1 LSAGWINDLDAGAPE
16 TPIETDV
23 CILGAGPVGLTLA
36 RALAEKNHRVTILEI
51 GGSTAAPA
59 IALPR
64 ARFDRREYRGATVGR
79 AFGLGGTSA
88 LWGAQLLPLRP
99 ADLLARPHIQAHAW
113 PLAYA
118 DIEPYFRSL
127 QEYLGVSATGFDIA
141 SVQEPAHALSA
152 LDFTDWAPRLSKW
165 LAFGKRNIA
174 TAWDAQLRRDSGI
187 SVWVNAEV
195 QGWQVSGR
203 SGNRTVRELVA
214 LSPRGASLRVQPKA
228 LVIAGGALESARTV
242 LELND
247 QAGPLSSGVSDFA
260 GRFLHDHISLRIAR
274 LRIIDKSGFEARF
287 APFFEG
293 STMRTLRL
301 ELPPEILESAG
312 IPALYA
318 HFVAIAPNT
327 SGFAL
332 VRDCLRFAQRRAFG
346 PALAAAFKLPS
357 ALPDIAR
364 LAYAR
369 YVKHRL
375 AFPVDSEFFLQ
386 IDVEQAP
393 RHSNR
398 VYLGPSNGDARRP
411 LRIDWDVEEDAPR
424 ITQAVHHYFERFWAR
439 NNLNQIGTLEF
450 QEDAEGWNRNVY
462 DLYHPAGT
470 TRMSADPADGVVD
483 VNLKIHGTSNAYVA
497 GSSVFP
503 SMGAANPTF
512 TAMALALR
520 LAHFIHGQRSAID
533 QIS

>member
-1 LSAGWINDLDAGAPE
+1 LSGWIHDLDAGAPE

-36 RALAEKNHRVTILEI
+36 RSLAEKNRRVTILEI
-51 GGSTAAPA
+51 GGSTAAPGT
-59 IALPR
+59 ALP
-64 ARFDRREYRGATVGR
+64 ATRFDRREYRGATVGR

-88 LWGAQLLPLRP
+88 LWGAQMLPVRA
-99 ADLLARPHIQAHAW
+99 ADLLARPQIQSQAW

-118 DIEPYFRSL
+118 DIEPYFRFL
-127 QEYLGVSATGFDIA
+127 QEYLGISTSSFDIA
-141 SVQEPAHALSA
+141 SLREHTHALSS
-152 LDFTDWAPRLSKW
+152 LDFTDWTPRLSRW

-174 TAWDAQLRRDSGI
+174 TAWDAQLRRHPGI
-187 SVWVNAEV
+187 SVWVNAETR
-195 QGWQVSGR
+195 GWQVSGP

-214 LSPRGASLRVQPKA
+214 VSPRGASLRVQPKA

-247 QAGPLSSGVSDFA
+247 QAGPLSSGVSDLA
-260 GRFLHDHISLRIAR
+260 GRFLHDHLSLRMAR
-274 LRIIDKSGFEARF
+274 LHIIDPSGFEERF

-293 STMRTLRL
+293 STMRSLRL

-312 IPALYA
+312 IPALYV
-318 HFVAIAPNT
+318 HFIAIAPST

-346 PALAAAFKLPS
+346 QALAAAFKLTS
-357 ALPDIAR
+357 ALPDITRLGYARFVKQR
-364 LAYAR
+364 LAYPKA
-369 YVKHRL
+369 
-375 AFPVDSEFFLQ
+375 SEFYLH

-393 RHSNR
+393 RHANR
-398 VYLGPSNGDARRP
+398 VYLGPSNGAARRP
-411 LRIDWDVEEDAPR
+411 LHIDWDVEEDAPR
-424 ITQAVHHYFERFWAR
+424 ITQAVRRYFERFWVR
-439 NNLNQIGTLEF
+439 NDLNQIGTLEF
-450 QEDAEGWNRNVY
+450 EEDAEGWSRNVY

-470 TRMSADPADGVVD
+470 TRMSVDPADGVVD
-483 VNLKIHGTSNAYVA
+483 VNLKIHGTRNAFVV

-512 TAMALALR
+512 SAMALALR
-520 LAHFIHGQRSAID
+520 LADFIHGTGCPP
-533 QIS
+533 